1 MLNSGVICGA
11 NWINRSLAPNSRVSF
26 CLSVSWDHIDHFWL
40 EDHDRSSSGGVG
52 MEYQGKTTCHRI
64 VVHSRP
70 TDTTTIDWERPF
82 NSASVH
88 WCMVENYYY
97 SKSCH
102 VWTNILIGRH
112 MLFKTNIILYVDN
125 DRYSHHNKLME
136 HCHWLSQQ
144 ARAPSPI
151 SQSHHPPLGWWL
163 LKSPGSLE
171 GSVVCHS
178 NNNKELILLVTCS
191 YNNVLFVHGNWN
203 KI

>member
-26 CLSVSWDHIDHFWL
+26 CLSVSWDHTSILIDHFWL
-40 EDHDRSSSGGVG
+40 EDHDRSSSGGVRWSTK
-52 MEYQGKTTCHRI
+52 EKQLVI
-64 VVHSRP
+64 VLLSTPDRQTRRRSIGRDPSTLH
-70 TDTTTIDWERPF
+70 
-82 NSASVH
+82 ASVH

-151 SQSHHPPLGWWL
+151 SQSHHQDDDD
-163 LKSPGSLE
+163 S
-171 GSVVCHS
+171 
-178 NNNKELILLVTCS
+178 
-191 YNNVLFVHGNWN
+191 
-203 KI
+203 